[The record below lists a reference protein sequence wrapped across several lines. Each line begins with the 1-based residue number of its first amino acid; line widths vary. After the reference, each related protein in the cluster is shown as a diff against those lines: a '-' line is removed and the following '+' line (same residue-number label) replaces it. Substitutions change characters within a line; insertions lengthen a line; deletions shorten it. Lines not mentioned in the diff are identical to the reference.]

1 MLHRAP
7 QYEKRL
13 ACLTDGV
20 TCVSAI
26 LVVHFVC
33 GDNLTNDA
41 CGCIGPPQKTDNC
54 TGGKCKEASGV
65 PLTASKAKR
74 KQQPSGSTDNAAAA
88 AAVVAGSSTT
98 LFGNAGG
105 LN

>member
-1 MLHRAP
+1 M
-7 QYEKRL
+7 
-13 ACLTDGV
+13 

-41 CGCIGPPQKTDNC
+41 CGCAGPPRKTDNC
-54 TGGKCKEASGV
+54 TGGKCKEASGA
-65 PLTASKAKR
+65 PPTACKAKR
-74 KQQPSGSTDNAAAA
+74 KQQPSGSTDNAAAD
-88 AAVVAGSSTT
+88 AAVMAGFSGT

-105 LN
+105 LNYMQVIFE